1 MDSISII
8 RTPIES
14 ELEAFKELYDSSLSS
29 SNTLLDSVVA
39 HIRQRSGKMMR
50 PILVLLVARLYGV
63 VSPATLHA
71 AVSLELLHNASL
83 VHDDVVDESTER
95 RGQLSVNAIFNN
107 KVAVLTG
114 DYLLATSLVHAELT
128 NSHQIIRLVS
138 SLGQDLAD
146 GELLQLSNVS
156 NHSFSETVYFDV
168 IRKKTAALF
177 AACTAAAAYS
187 VGVSE
192 EEVKLARLLGEYIG
206 ICFQIKD
213 DIFDYFDSKE
223 IGKPT
228 GNDMLE
234 GKLTLPVL
242 YALNR
247 ANDNQATE
255 IALKVKEGTATLD
268 EIARLIAFTKENGG
282 IEYAVRTM
290 NAYKQKAFGL
300 LASLPDS
307 AICGLR
313 CRSRKIAV
321 IDVCPKV
328 NSTIINGPNLL
339 FSLIA
344 LLARGG
350 NSCLFLPAN
359 GVFRSIVF
367 LPAQYVPMLVL
378 W

>member
-146 GELLQLSNVS
+146 
-156 NHSFSETVYFDV
+156 VYFDV

-242 YALNR
+242 
-247 ANDNQATE
+247 
-255 IALKVKEGTATLD
+255 
-268 EIARLIAFTKENGG
+268 
-282 IEYAVRTM
+282 
-290 NAYKQKAFGL
+290 
-300 LASLPDS
+300 
-307 AICGLR
+307 
-313 CRSRKIAV
+313 
-321 IDVCPKV
+321 
-328 NSTIINGPNLL
+328 
-339 FSLIA
+339 
-344 LLARGG
+344 
-350 NSCLFLPAN
+350 
-359 GVFRSIVF
+359 
-367 LPAQYVPMLVL
+367 
-378 W
+378 